1 MARGTYSCQYFC
13 SEYDRNMVHYHKY
26 RWALIAENR
35 VRYYVVSRGDQL
47 GEPKVDQPLPPC
59 FVSAV
64 VWILVNDNTRS

>member
-13 SEYDRNMVHYHKY
+13 SEYDRNMVQYHKY
-26 RWALIAENR
+26 RWAFIDENK
-35 VRYYVVSRGDQL
+35 VRYYIVSRGDKL
-47 GEPKVDQPLPPC
+47 GEPRVDQPLLSC